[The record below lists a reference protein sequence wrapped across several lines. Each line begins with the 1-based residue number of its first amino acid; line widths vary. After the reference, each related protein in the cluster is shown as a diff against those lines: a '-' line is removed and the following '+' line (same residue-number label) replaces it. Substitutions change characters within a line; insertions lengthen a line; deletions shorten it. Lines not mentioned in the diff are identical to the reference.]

1 MKIYQN
7 LSVITIFL
15 KFFFEILNW
24 VDNLIQDDGCQ
35 ALKHYNLT
43 NFYNFFDA
51 VLQAF
56 EKILGGISIKF
67 LDKSVLLAY
76 DERL

>member
-1 MKIYQN
+1 M
-7 LSVITIFL
+7 
-15 KFFFEILNW
+15 
-24 VDNLIQDDGCQ
+24 DNLIQDDGYQ
-35 ALKHYNLT
+35 SLKHSNLT